1 MVKPKKLKV
10 KAFRLNPLTCL
21 NERRISDFPL
31 SISTDNVVSLKSGS
45 LDNKSSY
52 DSFIVFDKSS
62 EEISFELPESQES
75 SSTVRLSRFDLSTPS
90 PLTSVIV

>member
-31 SISTDNVVSLKSGS
+31 SISTDNVVSLKSAS
-45 LDNKSSY
+45 LDNKSLN
-52 DSFIVFDKSS
+52 K
-62 EEISFELPESQES
+62 E
-75 SSTVRLSRFDLSTPS
+75 DLSW
-90 PLTSVIV
+90 LFNEII

>member
-31 SISTDNVVSLKSGS
+31 SISTDNVVSLKSAS

-52 DSFIVFDKSS
+52 DTFIVFDKTS
-62 EEISFELPESQES
+62 EEISFELESQES
-75 SSTVRLSRFDLSTPS
+75 SSTVRLSRFFISA
-90 PLTSVIV
+90 PLTSVIL

>member
-31 SISTDNVVSLKSGS
+31 SISTDNVVSLKSAS

-52 DSFIVFDKSS
+52 VSFILFDKFS
-62 EEISFELPESQES
+62 EEISFELSESQES

-90 PLTSVIV
+90 PLTSVIL